1 MKTIFAKL
9 SLGLVTGLVVTI
21 CAAGSDSARLNISI
35 VLNPPSL
42 SGLCVSQTLSEQF
55 GAVVRIVCAT
65 GQYVSITPLPGKR
78 FPGSYGGAFRYPLLG
93 GQYPLMLAPEGVG
106 QSTPSSLN
114 NQYSPALRAG
124 YNRFYPGLSS
134 VTDLPVYR
142 IEGLDS
148 QLDMLVTF

>member
-1 MKTIFAKL
+1 MKKL
-9 SLGLVTGLVVTI
+9 VLASVLALTGLLTASVQ
-21 CAAGSDSARLNISI
+21 AASDSAQFSISI

-42 SGLCVSQTLSEQF
+42 SGLCISQTLSEQF

-93 GQYPLMLAPEGVG
+93 GQYPLLVAPEGVD